1 MRMLLLA
8 GMVVALAGCIMSRMP
23 DVEARVD
30 APSLAQARK
39 MNLYTV
45 SLYGRD
51 GELFSPILDYKLR
64 QRLGGMLDPGAYWT
78 LTLVDLRFTRPSELQ
93 DSPHYQLALQ
103 VQLTDMQGRRAW
115 PAVIKTEK
123 IAASYG
129 YDEARIRERL
139 AEAAVAALV
148 AELPLGQ
155 LTTE

>member
-1 MRMLLLA
+1 MRMLLVA

-51 GELFSPILDYKLR
+51 GELFNPILDYKLR
-64 QRLGGMLDPGAYWT
+64 RRLAGMLDPGAHWT
-78 LTLVDLRFTRPSELQ
+78 LTIVDIRFTRPSHRQET
-93 DSPHYQLALQ
+93 PHYKLALQ
-103 VQLTDMQGRRAW
+103 VQLTDMYGRRAW
-115 PAVIKTEK
+115 PAVIETQEIPAKGWYE
-123 IAASYG
+123 
-129 YDEARIRERL
+129 EERIREHL

-155 LTTE
+155 LVRD